1 MSRVRLFRL
10 LAVMMMTLAVA
21 STGFAWPGNGGGGN
35 GGGGHGG
42 GGEEPPPPP
51 ELPPIEYVPT
61 FFSAPAGTD
70 RATLNDYNE
79 TGIAVGRCLTPVGD
93 EHGWIYDVDSMTGVA
108 VDLNELDISGLDS
121 GWYIACASG
130 VSNNGLVVGYVMPE
144 DGPAGRTGYV
154 LDLVTMVIH
163 PLPDAAWND
172 TYARKVND
180 NGDILGVI
188 FDGASW
194 YGYLFNPGLRGTPDV
209 DAELIDIPLP
219 FATAIELNNPPAGVP
234 TTVVGYEDGGGFFQL
249 TRGETV
255 VFRDD
260 IIPGAWKLAINDFA
274 DFAGVAWVET
284 VVPLNRKKTTTITE
298 RAIWRDTGVVE
309 TLVGFGEDVSGNVTG
324 LNNSGTVY
332 YWTWD
337 KPSNIR
343 IYHDGYGSIQLA
355 DLIPNVGQFLNT
367 DAYRRINTV
376 DVLGFSEVA
385 GNTPDGLVI
394 LSPVEISP

>member
-1 MSRVRLFRL
+1 MSKVRMFRL
-10 LAVMMMTLAVA
+10 LAAMMLTLALA
-21 STGFAWPGNGGGGN
+21 TTGFAWPPDGKGKPGS
-35 GGGGHGG
+35 
-42 GGEEPPPPP
+42 EEPPPEPP
-51 ELPPIEYVPT
+51 PLPPIEYVPT

-79 TGIAVGRCLTPVGD
+79 TGIAVGRCLTPDGD

-108 VDLNELDISGLDS
+108 VDLNDLDISGLDN

-130 VSNNGLVVGYVMPE
+130 VSNNGLVVGYVLPE
-144 DGPAGRTGYV
+144 DGPAGRTGFV

-163 PLPDAAWND
+163 PLPDAAWTD

-180 NGDILGVI
+180 NGDLLGVI
-188 FDGASW
+188 FDGEKW
-194 YGYLFNPGLRGTPDV
+194 YAYLFNPGLRGTPDV
-209 DAELIDIPLP
+209 EAELIDIPLP
-219 FATAIELNNPPAGVP
+219 YATSIALNNPPPGVP
-234 TTVVGYEDGGGFFQL
+234 TTVVGYEDGGGFFQF

-260 IIPGAWKLAINDFA
+260 ITPAAWKLVINDFA

-284 VVPLNRKKTTTITE
+284 VVPVNRKKTTTITE
-298 RAIWRDTGVVE
+298 RALWRDTGAVE
-309 TLVGFGEDVSGNVTG
+309 TLVKFGEDGRGVNVTG

-332 YWTWD
+332 FWSWD
-337 KPSNIR
+337 DPSNIR
-343 IYHDGYGSIQLA
+343 IYHDGYGDLQLA

-376 DVLGFSEVA
+376 DVRGFSEIA